1 MKNYRYR
8 KIKLLYYE
16 FTIERRRSLN
26 LIWTFIKFIFY
37 TGIIVA
43 ISKYLLVPVLRKLGE
58 GLNLKPKTIGN
69 VAGIATSTP
78 ELLTVCFSSFTG
90 LISAS
95 AYNIISSNIINLVQY
110 LFTVYINKNQ
120 RVLGNR
126 AIKIDLI
133 MVALTIAI
141 PACLFIFNIE
151 YSVEILPIFILLF
164 LAFYVINNNSH
175 KVYLKRQTVQ
185 EKEIQEETKWV
196 RGKIKIIIKY
206 TVYLV
211 IIAILLY
218 TVGNLLSDTLEALC
232 INFKIPQWIIGILLG
247 FITSVPELITFLEAQ
262 KHYKKE
268 KQAEDGVI
276 EATNNLLTSN
286 IFNLFV
292 IQSVGIIIF
301 AIFL

>member
-1 MKNYRYR
+1 MGKIGKNI
-8 KIKLLYYE
+8 KIRGKN
-16 FTIERRRSLN
+16 LN

-37 TGIIVA
+37 TGIIVV

-58 GLNLKPKTIGN
+58 ALNLKPKTIGN

-90 LISAS
+90 LISAG

-120 RVLGNR
+120 KVLANR
-126 AIKIDLI
+126 AITIDLI
-133 MVALTIAI
+133 MVILTIAI
-141 PACLFIFNIE
+141 PAFLFIFNIE

-175 KVYLKRQTVQ
+175 KVYLKRQTIQ

-232 INFKIPQWIIGILLG
+232 INFRIPQWIIGILLG

-262 KHYKKE
+262 KHYNKE

-292 IQSVGIIIF
+292 IQSLGIIIF
-301 AIFL
+301 EIFL

>member
-1 MKNYRYR
+1 MKNYRYK

-16 FTIERRRSLN
+16 FTIERRKSLN

-37 TGIIVA
+37 TGIIVV

-90 LISAS
+90 LISAG

-120 RVLGNR
+120 KVLANR
-126 AIKIDLI
+126 AITIDLI
-133 MVALTIAI
+133 MVVLTIAI

-175 KVYLKRQTVQ
+175 KVYLKRQTIQ

-196 RGKIKIIIKY
+196 RGKSKIIIKY

-232 INFKIPQWIIGILLG
+232 INFRVPQWIIGILLG

-292 IQSVGIIIF
+292 IQSLGIIIF
-301 AIFL
+301 KIFL